1 MLIQQPSACCK
12 CLRVVCTLGDNS
24 QVKIRLSIVKE
35 TIKARS
41 EYKQFEVNE
50 AFRKILAYLQ
60 VGIMQK
66 LSSLYCWLIFGNEA
80 ADLTLEFVKVRR
92 LSVNFRFVYY

>member
-1 MLIQQPSACCK
+1 M
-12 CLRVVCTLGDNS
+12 VCTLGDNG

-41 EYKQFEVNE
+41 EYKQFEVIE
-50 AFRKILAYLQ
+50 ALRKILANLQ

-66 LSSLYCWLIFGNEA
+66 LSSLSCWLIFGNEVD
-80 ADLTLEFVKVRR
+80 DLILKFIQVRR
-92 LSVNFRFVYY
+92 LSFNFWFVDY

>member
-1 MLIQQPSACCK
+1 M
-12 CLRVVCTLGDNS
+12 VVFTLCDNS
-24 QVKIRLSIVKE
+24 QVKIRLFIVKE

-41 EYKQFEVNE
+41 EYKQFEVIK

-66 LSSLYCWLIFGNEA
+66 LSSLYCWLIFGNKVD
-80 ADLTLEFVKVRR
+80 DLILKFIQVRR
-92 LSVNFRFVYY
+92 LSFNFWFVHY

>member
-1 MLIQQPSACCK
+1 M
-12 CLRVVCTLGDNS
+12 VCTLGDNG

-41 EYKQFEVNE
+41 EYKQFEVIE
-50 AFRKILAYLQ
+50 ALRKILAYLQ

-66 LSSLYCWLIFGNEA
+66 LSSLSCWLIFGNEVD
-80 ADLTLEFVKVRR
+80 DLILKFIQVRR
-92 LSVNFRFVYY
+92 LSFNFWFVDY

>member
-1 MLIQQPSACCK
+1 M
-12 CLRVVCTLGDNS
+12 VCTLGDNG
-24 QVKIRLSIVKE
+24 QVKVRLFIVKE

-41 EYKQFEVNE
+41 EYQQFKVIE
-50 AFRKILAYLQ
+50 ALRKILAYLQ

-66 LSSLYCWLIFGNEA
+66 LSSLSCWLIFGNEA
-80 ADLTLEFVKVRR
+80 ADLTLEFVQVRR

>member
-1 MLIQQPSACCK
+1 M
-12 CLRVVCTLGDNS
+12 VVFTLGDNS

-41 EYKQFEVNE
+41 EYKQFKVIE
-50 AFRKILAYLQ
+50 AFRKILAYLH
-60 VGIMQK
+60 VGIVQK
-66 LSSLYCWLIFGNEA
+66 LCFLSCWLIFGNEA
-80 ADLTLEFVKVRR
+80 ADFTLEFIQVPR